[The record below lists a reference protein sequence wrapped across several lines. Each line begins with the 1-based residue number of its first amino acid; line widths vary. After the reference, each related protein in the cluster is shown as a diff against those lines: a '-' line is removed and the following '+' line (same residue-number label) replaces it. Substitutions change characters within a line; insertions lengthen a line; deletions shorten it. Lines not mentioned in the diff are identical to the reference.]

1 MSQILMSQ
9 FLNTPRS
16 SQMKS
21 TQPKFGAIIVNRDSI
36 ANSGLGSVAAE
47 NIQGLADQLNRAKDR
62 TTPVLA
68 MEDAGIDIVISGSAD
83 PSVSQSEDGE
93 RVEGNVNVV
102 FMKRGQ
108 YEPLLAISIG
118 SFENRYDSQDAYGR
132 RFLAKIY
139 EQSASVT
146 ALLLQRTNIKLEETF
161 ADLTRLQRQRRAD
174 SSDSGY

>member
-1 MSQILMSQ
+1 
-9 FLNTPRS
+9 
-16 SQMKS
+16 
-21 TQPKFGAIIVNRDSI
+21 
-36 ANSGLGSVAAE
+36 
-47 NIQGLADQLNRAKDR
+47 
-62 TTPVLA
+62 
-68 MEDAGIDIVISGSAD
+68 
-83 PSVSQSEDGE
+83 
-93 RVEGNVNVV
+93 VEGNVNVV
-102 FMKRGQ
+102 FMKSGQ
-108 YEPLLAISIG
+108 YEPPLAISIG